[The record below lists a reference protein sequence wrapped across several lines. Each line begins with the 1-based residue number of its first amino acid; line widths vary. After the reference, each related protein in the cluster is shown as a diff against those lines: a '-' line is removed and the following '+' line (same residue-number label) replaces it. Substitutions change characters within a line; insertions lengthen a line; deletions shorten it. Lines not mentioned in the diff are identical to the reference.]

1 MMTRNKITSLL
12 VNDEAGKLVG
22 VIQIY
27 DIKL

>member
-1 MMTRNKITSLL
+1 MMTGNKITSLL